1 MNRLVKTWRRHGK
14 TMVKTSYERCHGT
27 VEAAFFI
34 PNMSSSLTAEPPM
47 ALVVVVLVVVV
58 AVVAM

>member
-1 MNRLVKTWRRHGK
+1 
-14 TMVKTSYERCHGT
+14 MVKTSYERCHGT

>member
-1 MNRLVKTWRRHGK
+1 
-14 TMVKTSYERCHGT
+14 MVKISYERCHGT

-47 ALVVVVLVVVV
+47 ALVVV